1 MTLVAEQ
8 IVNGLQLGVMLFL
21 ISAGLTL
28 VFGVMGLVN
37 LTHGSL
43 YMIGAYVGATVVNMT
58 SSFILGGL
66 CAIAAAAAAGVVVEF
81 LVLRKLYHRSFL
93 DQVLAT
99 YGLILFFNQ
108 GTTILWGRQPIY
120 TDIPALLSSSVD
132 LLPGFSYQVYR
143 LFIIAVGLAVAA
155 GLYYLIVKTR
165 VGMLIRAGA
174 THRDMVRALGIRIRL
189 LYTAIFGLGCTARSA
204 SAGFLAAPISP
215 SRWEWANKFW
225 FWVSWSLS
233 SAGLGRSGGHWRAQC
248 WSALWTLSPAHSAR
262 TAPISNGSKPSKLA
276 APPPYSSI
284 VVYLLMAIILIWRPK
299 RPVPGEPMIR
309 CICLQEF
316 PQ

>member
-1 MTLVAEQ
+1 MMLVAEQ

-43 YMIGAYVGATVVNMT
+43 YMIGAYVGATVVNKT

-66 CAIAAAAAAGVVVEF
+66 CGIAAAAAAGGAVEF
-81 LVLRKLYHRSFL
+81 LVLRQLYQRSFL

-99 YGLILFFNQ
+99 YGLILFFNE

-120 TDIPALLSSSVD
+120 TDIPAMLASSVD

-143 LFIIAVGLAVAA
+143 LFIIAVGLMVAA
-155 GLYYLIVKTR
+155 GLYILITKTR
-165 VGMLIRAGA
+165 IGMLIRAGA
-174 THRDMVRALGIRIRL
+174 THRDMVRALGINIRL
-189 LYTAIFGLGCTARSA
+189 LYTAIFGLGALLA
-204 SAGFLAAPISP
+204 GLAGFLAAPIFAVQVGMGEQILVLGFVVIIIGGVGSIRGALAGAVLVGLVDTLTRAFLP
-215 SRWEWANKFW
+215 GLFRSVMEANQA
-225 FWVSWSLS
+225 SSLG
-233 SAGLGRSGGHWRAQC
+233 A
-248 WSALWTLSPAHSAR
+248 AL
-262 TAPISNGSKPSKLA
+262 
-276 APPPYSSI
+276 SSI

-299 RPVPGEPMIR
+299 G
-309 CICLQEF
+309 LF
-316 PQ
+316 PANQ